1 MNKNI
6 QFLLN
11 SINDYPGNNC
21 EATYKEVVDDLNQHR
36 AVFKVE
42 DVDGIKRTT
51 LFMTFINYGE
61 VNYGEDVNTIEEK
74 RESFAKCIIYKFIE
88 AGIEKFKQIYN

>member
-21 EATYKEVVDDLNQHR
+21 EATYNEVVDDLNQHR
-36 AVFKVE
+36 ASFKVE
-42 DVDGIKRTT
+42 AVDGVKRIR
-51 LFMTFINYGE
+51 LFMAFSNYGKDI
-61 VNYGEDVNTIEEK
+61 NNLEEK
-74 RESFAKCIIYKFIE
+74 RESFAKYIVYKFIE
-88 AGIEKFKQIYN
+88 AGIEKFKQIL

>member
-21 EATYKEVVDDLNQHR
+21 EATYNEVVDDLNQHR

-61 VNYGEDVNTIEEK
+61 DVNKKKKK
-74 RESFAKCIIYKFIE
+74 RESTRRNSE
-88 AGIEKFKQIYN
+88 LEKRFRS